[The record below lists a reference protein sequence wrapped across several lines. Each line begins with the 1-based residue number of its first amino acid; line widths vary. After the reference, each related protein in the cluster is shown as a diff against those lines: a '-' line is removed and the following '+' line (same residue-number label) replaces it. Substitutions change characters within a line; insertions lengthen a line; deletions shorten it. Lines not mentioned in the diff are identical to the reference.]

1 MVRRRPT
8 EERVRRVPISI
19 TIDRELYEFIESMI
33 DRKMFK
39 DRSHLVN
46 AALDYLKWTLEHR
59 PMDFYGPRTVKQT
72 PPTPQPPTK
81 KDPRLPR

>member
-19 TIDRELYEFIESMI
+19 TLDRELYEFIEEKI

-39 DRSHLVN
+39 DRSHLIN
-46 AALDYLKWTLEHR
+46 AALDYLKWTLDHR
-59 PMDFYGPRTVKQT
+59 PMEFFGPRTVKQT
-72 PPTPQPPTK
+72 PKVSQPPK
-81 KDPRLPR
+81 ERDPRLPR

>member
-8 EERVRRVPISI
+8 EERVKRVPISI
-19 TIDRELYEFIESMI
+19 TLDRELYDFIESMI

-39 DRSHLVN
+39 DRSHLIN

-59 PMDFYGPRTVKQT
+59 PMEFFGPRNATKT
-72 PPTPQPPTK
+72 PQAPQPPTQR
-81 KDPRLPR
+81 DPRLPR